1 MQYRGLTSGQKND
14 IISMKR
20 IQNRNRFGITAISD
34 ERFNNLTIEARKH
47 GALILRGGAE
57 VEKHLDAMQAD
68 ASVIGDVI
76 LFRQDV
82 CLSEVLEETHHFM
95 QNLQGLNDSKEEPL
109 RTILNE
115 IDAKQYLLD
124 NAQKFS
130 IPRSETELTQEQ
142 LKFYKEKLTEFLG
155 GEG

>member
-1 MQYRGLTSGQKND
+1 MTYENGRQRQNVWSKEKWEVPEAGAGAPKPTVLNYAQGKELQAKNMQYRGLTSGQKND

-20 IQNRNRFGITAISD
+20 IQNRHRSGITAISD

-95 QNLQGLNDSKEEPL
+95 QNLQGL
-109 RTILNE
+109 TI
-115 IDAKQYLLD
+115 ARKSRCGQ
-124 NAQKFS
+124 F
-130 IPRSETELTQEQ
+130 
-142 LKFYKEKLTEFLG
+142 
-155 GEG
+155 